1 MKKIALVGAT
11 LVLAMAAGSA
21 AAAPARAPAYDQGP
35 SAGSFGINVPIAGN
49 VFTTAPAPDFLITG
63 SYHITKSM
71 AVLAGLG
78 LQMVDTGATTNNKST
93 NIGIMGGARYF
104 LKTDDLAPFVG
115 GRLQYSSGKDKAT
128 FADVTTIILGA
139 EMGAE
144 YYFSKQFSLEGSA
157 SFGYA
162 SADVKPVGATSS
174 TKSSVIGTTMIN
186 VSANFYF

>member
-35 SAGSFGINVPIAGN
+35 SAGSFGINVPIATN
-49 VFTTAPAPDFLITG
+49 LYSTAPADFLITG
-63 SYHITKSM
+63 SYHISKSV

-78 LQMVDTGATTNNKST
+78 LQMVDTGAATNNKAT

-115 GRLQYSSGKDKAT
+115 GRLQYTSTKNDGVTDT
-128 FADVTTIILGA
+128 TTIVLAA

-144 YYFSKQFSLEGSA
+144 YYLSKQFSLEGSA
-157 SFGYA
+157 AFGYGSKEQKA
-162 SADVKPVGATSS
+162 GTVSNKA
-174 TKSSVIGTTMIN
+174 SVIGTTMIN